1 MARLERIPDF
11 LKEGVVNIDE
21 NSSGAKGMGEGERKG
36 EEGSDEIEA
45 LYKPSDVQW
54 GVDATPLGFRE
65 FSP

>member
-45 LYKPSDVQW
+45 LY
-54 GVDATPLGFRE
+54 
-65 FSP
+65 